1 MMKKFQSSLRTK
13 RARLSRREIIR
24 KGGALTALLMTG
36 CDSQFYKPPV
46 LRGGL
51 MGIADTLTMATQRS
65 LMSNNQLVQEHDS
78 REVTQNFPVWNQ
90 RVIQRM
96 RIISDLKQMALRIG
110 FYQLPAW

>member
-1 MMKKFQSSLRTK
+1 
-13 RARLSRREIIR
+13 
-24 KGGALTALLMTG
+24 MTG

-46 LRGGL
+46 LGRLDGNV
-51 MGIADTLTMATQRS
+51 DTLTMATQRS
-65 LMSNNQLVQEHDS
+65 LMSNDQLVQEHDP
-78 REVTQNFPVWNQ
+78 RGLLKIFQYGI

>member
-1 MMKKFQSSLRTK
+1 MKKFQSSLSTK
-13 RARLSRREIIR
+13 RVRLSRREIIR
-24 KGGALTALLMTG
+24 RGGALTAFLMTG

-65 LMSNNQLVQEHDS
+65 LMSNDQLVQEHDQE
-78 REVTQNFPVWNQ
+78 RLPKIFRYGI